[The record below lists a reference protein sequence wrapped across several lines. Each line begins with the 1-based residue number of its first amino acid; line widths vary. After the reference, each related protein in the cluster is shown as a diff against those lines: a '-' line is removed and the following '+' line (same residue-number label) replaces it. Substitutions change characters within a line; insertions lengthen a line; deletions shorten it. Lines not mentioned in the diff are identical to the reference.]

1 VSPAIVQRLFKKRL
15 RTALRAPVEKDSD
28 IKRWLVTYGR
38 AGASFV
44 RTFKDKDSARA
55 YADRCTKLGWN
66 AKVSKPKA

>member
-15 RTALRAPVEKDSD
+15 RPGLGAPMEKAPD
-28 IKRWLVTYGR
+28 IRRWLVTYGR

-55 YADRCTKLGWN
+55 YADRCTKLGWS
-66 AKVSKPKA
+66 AKVTKPKP